1 MIFQPKMQPTI
12 GGWRLGHALLFVS
25 IMLGLL
31 GFVMVASASFGISE
45 AKYGDMLY
53 FVKRHALY
61 LVLAAIGGFICY
73 RIAPEQLEKH
83 SWALLGISLLLLILV
98 LIPGIG
104 HKING
109 ARRWLFVGQPSEA
122 AKLAIII
129 YLAAYLVR
137 RQSEVREHFTGF
149 IKPFVVLG
157 VLIFLLLM
165 EPDFGA
171 VVVST
176 SVALGM
182 LFLGGVRLPHFIGV
196 LGAAGGAAYFAVVGS
211 EYRLKRL
218 SNYLNPFDDPF
229 GDGYQLLQSL
239 IAIGRG
245 EFTGEGLGNSV
256 QKLFY
261 LPEAHTD
268 FVFAVLSEELGLV
281 GSIGVVSLFVL
292 FVVLALKIGR
302 NAERF
307 GYFFSAYLAYGLGL
321 LVGIQAM
328 INMGVNNGLLPTKG
342 LTLPLVSYGGSSL
355 IVSGILVGIL
365 IRIDKETWQ
374 FMDKPVKKLGTA
386 ARAAE
391 REASASRRDL
401 GAGSS
406 SLRKPHSPL

>member
-31 GFVMVASASFGISE
+31 GFVMVASASFGVSE
-45 AKYGDMLY
+45 KKYGDMLY
-53 FVKRHALY
+53 FVKRHAAY
-61 LVLAAIGGFICY
+61 LCMAAVAGFLIY
-73 RIAPEQLEKH
+73 RIPPEKLEKH
-83 SWALLGISLLLLILV
+83 SWALLGISLFCLILV

-122 AKLAIII
+122 AKIAIII
-129 YLAAYLVR
+129 YLSAYLVR

-157 VLIFLLLM
+157 VLIFLLLL

-176 SVALGM
+176 AVALGM
-182 LFLGGVRLPHFIGV
+182 LFLGGVRLPHFLGV
-196 LGAAGGAAYFAVVGS
+196 LVAASGAAYFAVVGS

-218 SNYLNPFDDPF
+218 SNYLHPFDDPF
-229 GDGYQLLQSL
+229 GAGYQLSQSL

-245 EFTGEGLGNSV
+245 EFFGEGLGNSV

-268 FVFAVLSEELGLV
+268 FVFAVLSEELGLF
-281 GSIGVVSLFVL
+281 GSFAVVSLFVL

-307 GYFFSAYLAYGLGL
+307 GYFFCAYLAYGLGL

-365 IRIDKETWQ
+365 LRIDKETWQ
-374 FMDKPVKKLGTA
+374 FMDKPVKKLTA
-386 ARAAE
+386 SSRSAAASNSAKV
-391 REASASRRDL
+391 RPVSAS
-401 GAGSS
+401 S
-406 SLRKPHSPL
+406 

>member
-12 GGWRLGHALLFVS
+12 GGWRLGHALFFVS
-25 IMLGLL
+25 VMLGLL
-31 GFVMVASASFGISE
+31 GFVMVASASFGVSE
-45 AKYGDMLY
+45 KKYDDMFY
-53 FVKRHALY
+53 FVKRHTAY
-61 LVLAAIGGFICY
+61 LLMACVGGVIMY
-73 RIAPEQLEKH
+73 RVPPEKLEKN
-83 SWALLGISLLLLILV
+83 SWALLGLSLACLILV

-109 ARRWLFVGQPSEA
+109 ARRWLFVGQPSEI
-122 AKLAIII
+122 AKVAIIV
-129 YLAAYLVR
+129 YLSAYLVR

-149 IKPFVVLG
+149 VKPFVVLG
-157 VLIFLLLM
+157 VLIFLLLL

-196 LGAAGGAAYFAVVGS
+196 LVAAGGAAYFAVIGS

-218 SNYLNPFDDPF
+218 SNYLHPFDDPF
-229 GDGYQLLQSL
+229 GAGYQLSQSL

-245 EFTGEGLGNSV
+245 EFFGEGLGNSV

-268 FVFAVLSEELGLV
+268 FVFAVLSEELGLA
-281 GSIGVVSLFVL
+281 GSCAVVSLFVL

-355 IVSGILVGIL
+355 IVSGLLVGML
-365 IRIDKETWQ
+365 LRIDKETWQ
-374 FMDKPVKKLGTA
+374 FMNKPVKKLA
-386 ARAAE
+386 ASSRAQS
-391 REASASRRDL
+391 SAS
-401 GAGSS
+401 
-406 SLRKPHSPL
+406 KPPNSNSGKMRPFSASTSV

>member
-31 GFVMVASASFGISE
+31 GFVMVASASFGVSE
-45 AKYGDMLY
+45 KKYDDMLY
-53 FVKRHALY
+53 FVKRHAVY
-61 LVLAAIGGFICY
+61 LGLAAVSGLLVY
-73 RIAPEQLEKH
+73 RVPPERLEKH
-83 SWALLGISLLLLILV
+83 SWALLGVSLLCLILV

-109 ARRWLFVGQPSEA
+109 ARRWLFVGQPSEV
-122 AKLAIII
+122 AKIAIII

-149 IKPFVVLG
+149 VKPFVVLG
-157 VLIFLLLM
+157 VLIFLLLL

-182 LFLGGVRLPHFIGV
+182 LFLGGVRLPHFLGV
-196 LGAAGGAAYFAVVGS
+196 LVAAGGAAYFAVVGS

-218 SNYLNPFDDPF
+218 SNYLHPFDDPF
-229 GDGYQLLQSL
+229 GAGYQLSQSL

-245 EFTGEGLGNSV
+245 EFFGEGLGNSV

-281 GSIGVVSLFVL
+281 GSFAVVSLFVL

-365 IRIDKETWQ
+365 LRIDKETWQ
-374 FMDKPVKKLGTA
+374 FMDKPVKKLTA
-386 ARAAE
+386 SSRNAASSGAKV
-391 REASASRRDL
+391 RPVSAS
-401 GAGSS
+401 S
-406 SLRKPHSPL
+406 